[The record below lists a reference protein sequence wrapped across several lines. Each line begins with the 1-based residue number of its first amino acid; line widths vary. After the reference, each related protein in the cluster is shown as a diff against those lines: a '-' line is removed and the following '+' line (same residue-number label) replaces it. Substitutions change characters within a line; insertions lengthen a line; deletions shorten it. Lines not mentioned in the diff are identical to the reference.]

1 MKDNEMDKYSV
12 VNGDNNPSLAG
23 LFGDACSIIE
33 QAQAAAYRSVNE
45 TLIKRNWLLG
55 MRIQHEVLKD
65 KRAEYGEQVIRVLAK
80 KLTLKYGA
88 GYSRNNL
95 YRYLSFYKSFPN
107 IFQSVTGKFLTDTT
121 DNIFHAVSGKSEI
134 VPSLTGQFKTV
145 PSVMGLSDQSDLYNT
160 MVSTYPL
167 RLSWTHY
174 SIILQE
180 SSAEARAWY
189 ENEAAN
195 EMWSTR
201 TLQRNISSQ
210 YYHRMLQSQNKTAV
224 HDEMVKLTKPMQDK
238 LEYLKN
244 PVVAEF
250 LGFKNNAEYTES
262 SLEQSI
268 IDHLIPFLMELG
280 KGFAFVD
287 RQKHI
292 HTEKEDYYIDLVF
305 YNYHLRCFVL
315 VDLKTKKL
323 SYQDVGQMDMYVKMY
338 DELVRPEGHN
348 PTIGILLCADTDDDV
363 AHFSVLNGNEQL
375 FAAKYL
381 TYMPTQEELK
391 REIAQQK
398 EFFRLQ
404 NKMNNE
410 D

>member
-1 MKDNEMDKYSV
+1 MELKKHNIGIEQAPDSMS
-12 VNGDNNPSLAG
+12 G
-23 LFGDACSIIE
+23 LFQDACVIIE
-33 QAQAAAYRSVNE
+33 QAQTAAYRAVNE

-55 MRIQHEVLKD
+55 MRIQKEVLND
-65 KRAEYGEQVIRVLAK
+65 KRAEYGEQVIRGLAK
-80 KLTLKYGA
+80 DLTLKYGA

-95 YRYLSFYKSFPN
+95 YRYLSFYKSF
-107 IFQSVTGKFLTDTT
+107 Q
-121 DNIFHAVSGKSEI
+121 NIFHAVSRKSGI
-134 VPSLTGQFKTV
+134 VPSLTGQSETV
-145 PSVMGLSDQSDLYNT
+145 PAVMGFSDQSDLYGFIA
-160 MVSTYPL
+160 SAYPL
-167 RLSWTHY
+167 RLSWSHY

-180 SSAEARAWY
+180 QNAEARAWY

-224 HDEMVKLTKPMQDK
+224 HDEMVKLTQPLQDK

-262 SLEQSI
+262 RLEQSI
-268 IDHLIPFLMELG
+268 IDHLVPFLMELG

-305 YNYHLRCFVL
+305 YN
-315 VDLKTKKL
+315 
-323 SYQDVGQMDMYVKMY
+323 
-338 DELVRPEGHN
+338 
-348 PTIGILLCADTDDDV
+348 
-363 AHFSVLNGNEQL
+363 
-375 FAAKYL
+375 
-381 TYMPTQEELK
+381 
-391 REIAQQK
+391 
-398 EFFRLQ
+398 
-404 NKMNNE
+404 
-410 D
+410 